1 MDIFRLKPVILLSM
15 RHYQWFDQVI
25 TRLDKVLNP
34 FQSKEAYSAALM
46 RVNHSGEVCA
56 QALYKGQ
63 ALMSQNPRLAEEL
76 KQAAIEEQEHLQYC
90 ANRIEEL
97 QGRTSYLN
105 PLFAAGSYGIGV
117 LAGLCGD
124 KISLGFLAE
133 TEYQVVKHLEEH
145 IDLLPKTDEKSKN
158 LLLKMRED
166 ELRHA
171 TIAESSG
178 GVRLP
183 WIIRK
188 WMALTAKFMTISA
201 KYI

>member
-1 MDIFRLKPVILLSM
+1 M
-15 RHYQWFDQVI
+15 RHYHWFDQVI
-25 TRLDKVLNP
+25 MGFDKVINP
-34 FQSKEAYSAALM
+34 FQTKNAYSAALM

-63 ALMSQNPRLAEEL
+63 ASMSKNPTLAEEL
-76 KQAAIEEQEHLQYC
+76 KEAALEEQEHLQYC

-145 IDLLPKTDEKSKN
+145 IALLPQNDEVSRN
-158 LLLKMRED
+158 ILLKMRED

-171 TIAESSG
+171 TTALSSG

-183 WIIRK
+183 WLVRQ
-188 WMALTAKFMTISA
+188 WMAVTAKFMTISA